1 MTFDRNVAAGS
12 STSTSAT
19 DVHATHL
26 HDAADSRSATMAAF
40 ASHGATALFVLLWSA
55 GAIFS
60 RLGLAHA
67 SPFAFLTFRFAL
79 ALSVLVVIGLVRRRL
94 LPARGTRVRVAM
106 TGLLLIGGYTITY
119 LLALE
124 HGITPGVLATL
135 LGVQPILTL
144 LWVERR
150 VSPSRLAGLALALG
164 GLVLIVAHSIALAR
178 FSWIGLL
185 CAGAALLCM
194 TSGAILQKRIA
205 QAPADVLPLQY
216 AVGFAAC
223 LVCVPFQPFTFEVTT
238 GFLVPLV
245 YMGLVISVIATLLF
259 YRLIAAGNLVNV
271 TSLFYL
277 VPPGTALLDYLWL
290 GNRLSLASLAGMAG
304 VLAGL
309 MLVFRTGAAGRT
321 TSA

>member
-1 MTFDRNVAAGS
+1 MTFNRNATTRSSATTTSAS
-12 STSTSAT
+12 STHAAT
-19 DVHATHL
+19 L
-26 HDAADSRSATMAAF
+26 AAYAP
-40 ASHGATALFVLLWSA
+40 HGATALFVLLWSA

-79 ALSVLVVIGLVRRRL
+79 ALSVLIAIGLVRRRL
-94 LPARGTRVRVAM
+94 LPARGTRRRVAV
-106 TGLLLIGGYTITY
+106 TGLLLVGGYTITY

-150 VSPSRLAGLALALG
+150 VSAARLAGLALALG

-178 FSWIGLL
+178 FSWIGLS

-205 QAPADVLPLQY
+205 QSPADVLPLQY

-223 LVCVPFQPFTFEVTT
+223 LVCVPFQPFTFELSV
-238 GFLVPLV
+238 GFFVPLV

-290 GNRLSLASLAGMAG
+290 GNRLSAASLIGMAG

-309 MLVFRTGAAGRT
+309 ALVFRAGRA
-321 TSA
+321 TSD

>member
-1 MTFDRNVAAGS
+1 MTSDRNVAARS
-12 STSTSAT
+12 SAT
-19 DVHATHL
+19 SSAASTRAAHGATL
-26 HDAADSRSATMAAF
+26 AAYAP
-40 ASHGATALFVLLWSA
+40 HGATALFVLLWSA

-67 SPFAFLTFRFAL
+67 SPFAFLTLRFAL
-79 ALSVLVVIGLVRRRL
+79 ALSVLFAIGIMRRRL
-94 LPARGTRVRVAM
+94 LPARGTRLRVAA

-124 HGITPGVLATL
+124 HGISPGVLATL

-150 VSPSRLAGLALALG
+150 VSPARLAGLALALG
-164 GLVLIVAHSIALAR
+164 GLALIVAHSIALAR
-178 FSWIGLL
+178 FSWSGLL

-216 AVGFAAC
+216 AVSFLAC
-223 LVCVPFQPFTFEVTT
+223 LLVVPFQPFTFEWNV

-245 YMGLVISVIATLLF
+245 YMGVVISVVATLLF

-290 GNRLSLASLAGMAG
+290 GNRLSIASLVGMVG

-309 MLVFRTGAAGRT
+309 MLVFRADARP
-321 TSA
+321 SRQ